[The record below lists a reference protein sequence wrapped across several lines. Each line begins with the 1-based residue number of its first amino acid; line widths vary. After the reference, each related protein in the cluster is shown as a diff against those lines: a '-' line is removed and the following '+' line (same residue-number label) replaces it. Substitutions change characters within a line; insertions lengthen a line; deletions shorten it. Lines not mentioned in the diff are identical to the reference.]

1 MIWCAEMPAAFIE
14 MTSLFWLR
22 PASVISVPSSTA
34 KGRKRAMS
42 CGMRSAD
49 IAPQLG
55 VAIAGIG
62 EDLAADSP
70 SRSSIIR
77 TSTSA
82 TSTARLR
89 MTNSRAM

>member
-14 MTSLFWLR
+14 MISLFWLS
-22 PASVISVPSSTA
+22 PARVISVPSSTE

-42 CGMRSAD
+42 CGQAQAD

-55 VAIAGIG
+55 VAIAGMG
-62 EDLAADSP
+62 EDVAALP

-77 TSTSA
+77 TAPAA
-82 TSTARLR
+82 TSTAALR
-89 MTNSRAM
+89 ITNSRAM